1 MSGRDVACRAK
12 KIKRNTGP
20 LGSKT
25 AGDVPFFR
33 LPCPFPTGITWVFQ
47 GTNMAK
53 SETKPAGFGEDD
65 LTRASGWDALL
76 DDVFGLNVR
85 GFRTMWASLF
95 NPAKV
100 FEAARDPGW
109 QDRYTPA
116 IRLVFVI
123 FALTGSLQ
131 YLLSGEGTPLWQTV
145 VEAVSAYEGD
155 LYGREVDDIA
165 REVLLAYSVLYSIAF
180 FVLHIP
186 LSLIVSAWGKG
197 VPMPVRSR
205 LYFATLVPGTLIG
218 LALVIGQNAIS
229 TEINQTSSLIFM
241 ALIILAYVGTIFRGL
256 APRMSAG
263 GRLWRAGLMGF
274 LMIAVTAIAEFIGL
288 LAAHIYVLGTPPGG

>member
-1 MSGRDVACRAK
+1 
-12 KIKRNTGP
+12 
-20 LGSKT
+20 
-25 AGDVPFFR
+25 
-33 LPCPFPTGITWVFQ
+33 
-47 GTNMAK
+47 MAQ
-53 SETKPAGFGEDD
+53 SDTKPAGFGEDD
-65 LTRASGWDALL
+65 LTRMSGWDALL

-95 NPAKV
+95 NPARV
-100 FEAARDPGW
+100 FEAARDPAW

-145 VEAVSAYEGD
+145 VETVTAYEGD
-155 LYGREVDDIA
+155 LYGREIGAVVQ
-165 REVLLAYSVLYSIAF
+165 EVLLAYAVLYSIAF

-186 LSLIVSAWGKG
+186 MSLLAGAWGKG

-218 LALVIGQNAIS
+218 LALVIGQNALS
-229 TEINQTSSLIFM
+229 PEINQTSSQIFM
-241 ALIILAYVGTIFRGL
+241 ALIILAYTGTIFRGL
-256 APRMSAG
+256 APRLPAG
-263 GRLWRAGLMGF
+263 SRLWRAGLMGF

-288 LAAHIYVLGTPPGG
+288 LAAHIYVLGTPPAG

>member
-1 MSGRDVACRAK
+1 
-12 KIKRNTGP
+12 
-20 LGSKT
+20 
-25 AGDVPFFR
+25 
-33 LPCPFPTGITWVFQ
+33 
-47 GTNMAK
+47 MAK
-53 SETKPAGFGEDD
+53 PEAKSAGFGEDD

-95 NPAKV
+95 NPARV

-123 FALTGSLQ
+123 FALTEFLQ
-131 YLLSGEGTPLWQTV
+131 FLLSGEATPIWQTV
-145 VEAVSAYEGD
+145 VETVSSFEGD
-155 LYGREVDDIA
+155 LYGREVDAVA
-165 REVLLAYSVLYSIAF
+165 REVLLAYSALYSIAF

-186 LSLIVSAWGKG
+186 MSLFVGTWGKG
-197 VPMPVRSR
+197 VSMPVRSR

-218 LALVIGQNAIS
+218 LALVIGQNTIS

-241 ALIILAYVGTIFRGL
+241 ALIILAYAGTIFRGL
-256 APRMSAG
+256 APRISVG
-263 GRLWRAGLMGF
+263 GRLWRAGVMGL

-288 LAAHIYVLGTPPGG
+288 LAPHIYVLGTPPGG